1 MEWRALPP
9 VDWWLLF
16 GGALWSIFWVMV
28 AFFLVLA
35 FVYLMGRGEGP
46 EADPL
51 QLAGQRYAGGEISRE
66 ELEQIRGDIGDT
78 YHNSV
83 GSTGDDSHLV

>member
-28 AFFLVLA
+28 ALFLVSA
-35 FVYLMGRGEGP
+35 FVYLTGRGEGP
-46 EADPL
+46 EADPV
-51 QLAGQRYAGGEISRE
+51 QLAEQRCARGEISRE
-66 ELEQIRGDIGDT
+66 EFDRARWDIGET
-78 YHNSV
+78 HHNSV
-83 GSTGDDSHLV
+83 GGTGDDSHLV